1 MVIFSACV
9 RHRTRHQS
17 RYVPTI
23 ASSELH
29 RPRLVC
35 IECVC
40 VCVVRY
46 PCSAGKKWSP
56 LIPRLLQYW
65 LVVSGARCTPFAIEL
80 VFTWRQR

>member
-40 VCVVRY
+40 V
-46 PCSAGKKWSP
+46 AGKKWSP

>member
-29 RPRLVC
+29 RPRLVF
-35 IECVC
+35 
-40 VCVVRY
+40 RY